1 MNHGFHGGKGKRT
14 GLGCDDFLLSLK
26 GFCCKLNSIFLV
38 VPYFWSVNMTA
49 NGELKDLF
57 SQDDLEM
64 LFPAG
69 RADVFFESMFG
80 DSEEGAFDIGLAFKA
95 HRGNELHFE
104 FQLRQRPGKCLACNL
119 TYGLPQV
126 FKRHPVINVGRLAE
140 EIENRLA
147 GKFRCDRW
155 ELGATR
161 ELSRELHVIPLVL
174 SLENKAA

>member
-1 MNHGFHGGKGKRT
+1 
-14 GLGCDDFLLSLK
+14 
-26 GFCCKLNSIFLV
+26 
-38 VPYFWSVNMTA
+38 MTA
-49 NGELKDLF
+49 NGELKDIF
-57 SQDDLEM
+57 TQDDLER

-69 RADVFFESMFG
+69 RADTFFKSMFG
-80 DSEEGAFDIGLAFKA
+80 DSEEGAFDIGLVFKG

-126 FKRHPVINVGRLAE
+126 FKRHPVIDVDGLTD
-140 EIENRLA
+140 EIEKRMN
-147 GKFRCDRW
+147 GKFRCGGW

-174 SLENKAA
+174 SLENKVG

>member
-1 MNHGFHGGKGKRT
+1 MM
-14 GLGCDDFLLSLK
+14 
-26 GFCCKLNSIFLV
+26 V
-38 VPYFWSVNMTA
+38 
-49 NGELKDLF
+49 NGELKDIF
-57 SQDDLEM
+57 TQDDLEM

-69 RADVFFESMFG
+69 RADSFFEAMLG
-80 DSEEGAFDIGLAFKA
+80 DSEEGAFDLGLAFKA

-126 FKRHPVINVGRLAE
+126 FKRHPVIDVGGLTAE
-140 EIENRLA
+140 IANRLD
-147 GKFRCDRW
+147 GKFQCGEW

-174 SLENKAA
+174 SLDKKIG

>member
-1 MNHGFHGGKGKRT
+1 MSEN
-14 GLGCDDFLLSLK
+14 D
-26 GFCCKLNSIFLV
+26 
-38 VPYFWSVNMTA
+38 
-49 NGELKDLF
+49 ELKDLF
-57 SQDDLEM
+57 NRDDLET

-69 RADVFFESMFG
+69 RADAFFESMFG

-104 FQLRQRPGKCLACNL
+104 FQLCQRPGKCLACNL

-126 FKRHPVINVGRLAE
+126 FKRHPVINVGGLAD
-140 EIENRLA
+140 EIENRLD
-147 GKFRCDRW
+147 GKFRCAQW

-174 SLENKAA
+174 SLENKAG